1 MLLDVIRLY
10 VNNGQFK
17 DGLTV
22 LLISCSWISGFATR
36 SHTNRAAQPQK
47 MARGLKFRI

>member
-22 LLISCSWISGFATR
+22 LLISCSWI
-36 SHTNRAAQPQK
+36 
-47 MARGLKFRI
+47 LKSLIYLVILNKRKL

>member
-22 LLISCSWISGFATR
+22 LLISCSWI
-36 SHTNRAAQPQK
+36 
-47 MARGLKFRI
+47 LKSLIYLVILDKRKL

>member
-1 MLLDVIRLY
+1 MLLDVIRLN

-22 LLISCSWISGFATR
+22 LLISCSWISKSLIYLVILNKR
-36 SHTNRAAQPQK
+36 K
-47 MARGLKFRI
+47 L